1 MLGPLTLLLVLQV
14 VDAGSKEEPNAM
26 REEKVHLAG
35 IIENITNLLNLGSIK
50 LRVQV
55 EAAQLGN
62 EEL

>member
-14 VDAGSKEEPNAM
+14 VDARSKEEPDAM
-26 REEKVHLAG
+26 REEKVHFAG
-35 IIENITNLLNLGSIK
+35 IIKNVTDLLNLGSIK
-50 LRVQV
+50 FGVQV